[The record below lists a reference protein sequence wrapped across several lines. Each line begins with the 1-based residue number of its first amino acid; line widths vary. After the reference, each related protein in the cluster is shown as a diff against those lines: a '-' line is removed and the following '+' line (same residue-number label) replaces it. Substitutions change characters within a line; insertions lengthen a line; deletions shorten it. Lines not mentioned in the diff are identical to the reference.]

1 MLLIDDLLLLPAKGL
16 LGIVKKI
23 RDMALEES
31 EDTSEKIQR
40 ELLDLQMLFETD
52 QISEEEYQK
61 KEKDILERLEALKEP
76 SSAPLSGATKGKE
89 KKQIKKVG

>member
-1 MLLIDDLLLLPAKGL
+1 MFLIDDLLLLPAKGF

-61 KEKDILERLEALKEP
+61 KEKDILERLEALKV
-76 SSAPLSGATKGKE
+76 E
-89 KKQIKKVG
+89 K